1 MKRAHLL
8 SAIIAVVVATLSAY
22 WLTQDS
28 YVDPCTTTQD
38 LAAAAIAEEGL
49 DQETLVDNALIERRN
64 CSPSD

>member
-38 LAAAAIAEEGL
+38 LAAAVIAEEGL
-49 DQETLVDNALIERRN
+49 DQETLVDNALIERRD
-64 CSPSD
+64 CGASD

>member
-8 SAIIAVVVATLSAY
+8 SAIIAVVVVTLSAY

-49 DQETLVDNALIERRN
+49 DQETLVDNALIERRD
-64 CSPSD
+64 CGTSD